1 MREYSS
7 GVTPV
12 LFLDESSM
20 LDIGSCF
27 VRGVDVAPGTA
38 IPSDGDRRI
47 DHSLEGFLFTCGPD
61 HIRHPEVIDPSDPT
75 RRFPL
80 HGSYAGHRAVI
91 THTENSGND
100 LFLEAE
106 VPIFRADGVS
116 NLLERQYH
124 FDGSSGAITLRDVI
138 INTSQQTVPV
148 FHMYHI
154 NLAGLLMDDETR
166 IEGDM
171 LEGGG
176 HEWRFGAEPGGVFCL
191 PADID
196 GYDWAHVRLG
206 PMKALG
212 GKSLTV
218 SFRSDTLPH
227 LQIWRNQSAP
237 ANVIAIEPVS
247 HRWVGRDQL
256 EENGEFNLLKPGESR
271 SFELRFSFR

>member
-1 MREYSS
+1 MREFSS
-7 GVTPV
+7 GSSPV
-12 LFLDESSM
+12 LFLDEGSM
-20 LDIGSCF
+20 FDIGSCF
-27 VRGVDVAPGTA
+27 VRGVDVAPGRA
-38 IPSDGDRRI
+38 IPDDGDPRI

-61 HIRHPEVIDPSDPT
+61 HIRHPELIDPTDTS

-80 HGSYAGHRAVI
+80 HGSYSGHRATI
-91 THTENSGND
+91 THIEHSGND
-100 LFLEAE
+100 LYLEAE

-148 FHMYHI
+148 FHMYHM
-154 NLAGLLMDDETR
+154 NLAASLLDDDVR
-166 IEGDM
+166 LEGDM

-176 HEWRFGAEPGGVFCL
+176 FPWRFGAEPGGVFCV
-191 PADID
+191 PVDVD

-206 PMKALG
+206 PIKALQG
-212 GKSLTV
+212 RSLSV

-237 ANVIAIEPVS
+237 ANVIGIEPVS
-247 HRWVGRDQL
+247 HRWVPRQTL
-256 EENGEFNLLKPGESR
+256 EEEGEVILLKPGESR
-271 SFELRFSFR
+271 SFELRFAFR

>member
-1 MREYSS
+1 MREFSS
-7 GVTPV
+7 GVSPV

-27 VRGVDVAPGTA
+27 VRGVDVAPGRA
-38 IPSDGDRRI
+38 IPDDGDPRI

-61 HIRHPEVIDPSDPT
+61 HIRHPEPLSADDPS

-80 HGSYAGHRAVI
+80 HGSYSGHRATI
-91 THTENSGND
+91 THTEHSGSD
-100 LFLEAE
+100 LFIEAE
-106 VPIFRADGVS
+106 IPIFRADGVT

-148 FHMYHI
+148 FHMYHM
-154 NLAGLLMDDETR
+154 NLAGSLLDDDVR
-166 IEGDM
+166 LEGDM

-176 HEWRFGAEPGGVFCL
+176 FPWRFGDEQDGVFCV
-191 PADID
+191 PADGD

-206 PMKALG
+206 PMK
-212 GKSLTV
+212 SLHGRSLSV
-218 SFRSDTLPH
+218 SFRKDTLPH
-227 LQIWRNQSAP
+227 LQIWRNQNDP

-247 HRWVGRDQL
+247 HRWVKRQALADD
-256 EENGEFNLLKPGESR
+256 GELNLLKPGESR
-271 SFELRFSFR
+271 SFELKFAFR